1 MIYRK
6 LDDNGDYVF
15 GANSNG
21 FYKDIYAVQQAIST
35 RLKLLKYEWWE
46 DLNDGLPLWQDI
58 LANRDIDK
66 AKQLIKERIE
76 KTNKVKCVTIFN
88 ATWDSKQR
96 QLDIY
101 ALVDTEYGPLEINE
115 VMN

>member
-21 FYKDIYAVQQAIST
+21 FYKDIYA
-35 RLKLLKYEWWE
+35 
-46 DLNDGLPLWQDI
+46 
-58 LANRDIDK
+58 
-66 AKQLIKERIE
+66 
-76 KTNKVKCVTIFN
+76 
-88 ATWDSKQR
+88 
-96 QLDIY
+96 
-101 ALVDTEYGPLEINE
+101 LVDTEYGPLEINE

>member
-46 DLNDGLPLWQDI
+46 NLTDGLPLWQDI
-58 LANRDIDK
+58 LANHNIDK

-88 ATWDSKQR
+88 ATWDSEQR
-96 QLDIY
+96 RLDIY
-101 ALVDTEYGPLEINE
+101 VLVDTEYGPLEINE